1 MKQRRKYRIN
11 WFRLVMVGLIA
22 YFAYLSFGQQAQ
34 LNMIN
39 QEAEKAQTQLEE
51 AKQLNIKLN
60 EERSRLHDRAYVE
73 KIAREELGLVKPGEV
88 PYVPAKEEQ

>member
-1 MKQRRKYRIN
+1 MRQGRKYRLK
-11 WFRLVMVGLIA
+11 WFRLIMVGLIA

-34 LNMIN
+34 LKLIN
-39 QEAEKAQTQLEE
+39 QEAGKVQNQLEE
-51 AKQLNIKLN
+51 AQQLNTKLN

-88 PYVPAKEEQ
+88 PYVPAKEQQ